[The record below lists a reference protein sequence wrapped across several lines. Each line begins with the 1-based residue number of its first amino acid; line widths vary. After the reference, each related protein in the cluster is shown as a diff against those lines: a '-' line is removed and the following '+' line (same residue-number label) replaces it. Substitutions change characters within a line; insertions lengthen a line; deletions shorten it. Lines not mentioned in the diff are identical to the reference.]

1 MKRKFTAFLLLGL
14 MACSVFCG
22 CNNSINPDTDAT
34 TASEETTVA
43 TTPTL
48 AATEMDYSGVYDML
62 LSKTYKF
69 IANADDETI
78 PDEGQFG
85 IFEALTGVEGDTR
98 LQRIGYVTEDI
109 NKDNIPELLVFAVNE
124 NGDQKAEGTR
134 VLAAYTCSGSDVKL
148 VFEGNSRNRYY
159 VLSDGTIYNE
169 SPSSGVYAIFANCE
183 LPYLGTSLSVKDYYF
198 TSPLEGDPTETGY
211 YHNTT
216 GVIDVTSSELFT
228 DSMDGF
234 EQKQK
239 EYSKDIKVFELTD
252 FKSLGEEGLTS
263 YVYAEYIENT
273 DVDPDYC
280 ESFEVENTG
289 YERTVVFFA
298 DGEVSGFKLLS
309 LQYTDVN
316 SYTSEELYSFDLSE
330 EEPLAVNM
338 MLNTAPSSFGISY
351 VNSKGE
357 EVTFAVELSGFD
369 GSIILNKI

>member
-14 MACSVFCG
+14 MICSVFCG
-22 CNNSINPDTDAT
+22 CDNGNETDITQAAT
-34 TASEETTVA
+34 ETTGA
-43 TTPTL
+43 TAPTL

-62 LSKTYKF
+62 LSRTYKF
-69 IANADDETI
+69 ILDASEEAV

-98 LQRIGYVTEDI
+98 LQSIGFAKEDI
-109 NKDNIPELLVFAVNE
+109 NKDNIPELLIFVVNE
-124 NGDQKAEGTR
+124 NGGESAEGTR

-169 SPSSGVYAIFANCE
+169 SPSSGAYVIFANCE
-183 LPYLGTSLSVKDYYF
+183 LPYLGASLSVKDYYF

-211 YHNTT
+211 YHNTS
-216 GVIDVTSSELFT
+216 GIIDVTSSELFT

-239 EYSKDIKVFELTD
+239 EYSKNIKSFELTD

-263 YVYAEYIENT
+263 YVYAEFIEDT

-280 ESFEVENTG
+280 ESFEVDETG

-298 DGEVSGFKLLS
+298 DGEVSEFKLLS

-330 EEPLAVNM
+330 DEPLAVNM

-357 EVTFAVELSGFD
+357 ELTFAVELSGFD

>member
-1 MKRKFTAFLLLGL
+1 MKRKFTAFLISAILTC
-14 MACSVFCG
+14 MVFCG
-22 CNNSINPDTDAT
+22 CGSNTDTETT
-34 TASEETTVA
+34 TAVPEETTSAA

-48 AATEMDYSGVYDML
+48 VATEMDYSGVYDML
-62 LSKTYKF
+62 LAKTYKF
-69 IANADDETI
+69 VSQFSDETI
-78 PDEGQFG
+78 PEEGQFG
-85 IFEALTGVEGDTR
+85 IVEALLGIEGDTR

-109 NKDNIPELLVFAVNE
+109 NKDNIPELLIFVVNE
-124 NGDQKAEGTR
+124 SGGESIEGTR

-169 SPSSGVYAIFANCE
+169 SPSSGAYVIFANCE
-183 LPYLGTSLSVKDYYF
+183 LPYLGTSLIVKDYYF

-239 EYSKDIKVFELTD
+239 EYSKDIKTFELAD
-252 FKSLGEEGLTS
+252 FKSLEEEGLTS
-263 YVYAEYIENT
+263 YVYAEFIEDT

-280 ESFEVENTG
+280 ESFEAEDTG

-298 DGEVSGFKLLS
+298 EGEVSEFKLLS
-309 LQYTDVN
+309 LQYTDIS
-316 SYTSEELYSFDLSE
+316 SYTAEELYSCDLSE

-338 MLNTAPSSFGISY
+338 MLSTAPSLYGISY

-357 EVTFAVELSGFD
+357 ELTFAVELSGLD